1 MKLDASG
8 NQEWAKL
15 IRAPQPFYDGKALIE
30 FDDMAFL
37 SQDELLRIENFPNIK
52 TTDAAAEMT
61 NVEYTVIDF

>member
-1 MKLDASG
+1 M
-8 NQEWAKL
+8 
-15 IRAPQPFYDGKALIE
+15 IRAPQPFYDGNTLIE

-37 SQDELLRIENFPNIK
+37 SQDELRRIENFPNIK